1 MEYFGTEE
9 ENNYLGARKIIIT
22 DHLITYEIMRYY
34 FLSLLCVIAFL
45 LQNAKTVDAQTVV
58 TTYREST
65 FEQRNHDIRFSVID
79 SLTLEPIE
87 FASAYLIPHGDTII
101 THFTISA
108 KNGEVQF
115 SNVMKGRYR
124 LNVEI
129 LGYNSFSREYA
140 INSDDAV
147 PKVIKLS
154 ESKGFIDAATITGLA
169 DPIRQV
175 KDTIIYNA
183 TAFRVGSDAMLEELL
198 KTMPGIEIK
207 DGSVTVNGK
216 PVTEITVN
224 GKTFFFGDMSVALK
238 NLPAKIIDKIKV
250 IDRASKESESS
261 GMRTATT
268 DERVMDVVLDAEF
281 SKGAFGNMNLGGGA
295 AWDKFPDSEDSAVK
309 SVYLAK
315 VFSSIYG
322 KKDQMTILADANN
335 MTVGNGYGTKA
346 GVSWSTDRLE
356 KNRCKCFC
364 NRLLR

>member
-1 MEYFGTEE
+1 MIKNMKYFGTEE
-9 ENNYLGARKIIIT
+9 ENNYFSARKIIIT
-22 DHLITYEIMRYY
+22 DHLITYEIMRCY

-45 LQNAKTVDAQTVV
+45 LQNARTVDAQTVV

-238 NLPAKIIDKIKV
+238 NLPAKIIDKIKI

-281 SKGAFGNMNLGGGA
+281 SKGAFGNMNFGGGA
-295 AWDKFPDSEDSAVK
+295 AWDKSPEGEDSALKYLFGK
-309 SVYLAK
+309 S
-315 VFSSIYG
+315 
-322 KKDQMTILADANN
+322 ILEHIWQEGSDDD
-335 MTVGNGYGTKA
+335 
-346 GVSWSTDRLE
+346 S
-356 KNRCKCFC
+356 C
-364 NRLLR
+364 

>member
-1 MEYFGTEE
+1 MIKNMEYFGTEE
-9 ENNYLGARKIIIT
+9 ENNYFGARIIIIT

-140 INSDDAV
+140 IHSDDAA
-147 PKVIKLS
+147 
-154 ESKGFIDAATITGLA
+154 ES
-169 DPIRQV
+169 
-175 KDTIIYNA
+175 N
-183 TAFRVGSDAMLEELL
+183 
-198 KTMPGIEIK
+198 KT
-207 DGSVTVNGK
+207 V
-216 PVTEITVN
+216 
-224 GKTFFFGDMSVALK
+224 
-238 NLPAKIIDKIKV
+238 
-250 IDRASKESESS
+250 
-261 GMRTATT
+261 
-268 DERVMDVVLDAEF
+268 
-281 SKGAFGNMNLGGGA
+281 
-295 AWDKFPDSEDSAVK
+295 
-309 SVYLAK
+309 
-315 VFSSIYG
+315 
-322 KKDQMTILADANN
+322 
-335 MTVGNGYGTKA
+335 
-346 GVSWSTDRLE
+346 
-356 KNRCKCFC
+356 
-364 NRLLR
+364 

>member
-1 MEYFGTEE
+1 MELT
-9 ENNYLGARKIIIT
+9 RKIITLVQERNVLDLNSSFGEHCIT
-22 DHLITYEIMRYY
+22 QRIDLRRTCSSPEEGVIIIIADHLMTYEIMRYY

-45 LQNAKTVDAQTVV
+45 LQNARTVDAQTIV

-175 KDTIIYNA
+175 KDTII
-183 TAFRVGSDAMLEELL
+183 
-198 KTMPGIEIK
+198 MP
-207 DGSVTVNGK
+207 
-216 PVTEITVN
+216 
-224 GKTFFFGDMSVALK
+224 L
-238 NLPAKIIDKIKV
+238 
-250 IDRASKESESS
+250 
-261 GMRTATT
+261 
-268 DERVMDVVLDAEF
+268 
-281 SKGAFGNMNLGGGA
+281 
-295 AWDKFPDSEDSAVK
+295 
-309 SVYLAK
+309 
-315 VFSSIYG
+315 
-322 KKDQMTILADANN
+322 
-335 MTVGNGYGTKA
+335 
-346 GVSWSTDRLE
+346 
-356 KNRCKCFC
+356 
-364 NRLLR
+364 LLRSATMLCWKNC